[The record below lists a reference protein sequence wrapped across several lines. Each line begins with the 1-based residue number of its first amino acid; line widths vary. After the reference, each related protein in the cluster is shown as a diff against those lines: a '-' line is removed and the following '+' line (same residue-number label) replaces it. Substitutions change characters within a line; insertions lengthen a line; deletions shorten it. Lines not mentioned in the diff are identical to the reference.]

1 MKKVYKY
8 EIEHRLRWALPKT
21 TVTIPAD
28 STILDI
34 GFQADGSNTA
44 MEDGLF
50 LWAIVDTL
58 NEKMEEIEL
67 EIYGTGWE
75 IEEPNVLRHLKTIHH
90 RGYVWHVF
98 KRNN

>member
-1 MKKVYKY
+1 MNKVYKY
-8 EIEHRLRWALPKT
+8 EIDHKLRWALPKT
-21 TVTIPAD
+21 TVTIPAG

-34 GFQADGSNTA
+34 GFQADEENTF

-50 LWAIVDTL
+50 LWAWVDTL
-58 NEKMEEIEL
+58 NENMEEIKL

-75 IEEPNVLRHLKTIHH
+75 IEEPAGLRYLKTLHH

-98 KRNN
+98 IRNK